1 MPLIPELK
9 IFATLLGA
17 ACAQSPDL
25 LSSLVGGA
33 SSRPASV
40 QQSLVITVALL
51 NTAPT
56 ADLSLRLAS
65 LSSVV
70 ASAGASGAASI
81 ASVEAGIRSSASA
94 APVTSTAGLR
104 RSISTLI
111 TSTGTESSV
120 RSFSTGSADSEQHD
134 NSLSTGAKAGIGVT
148 IPLVVLIFVGL
159 AFVLWR
165 RKRSNSISA
174 QTPPFGEHN
183 TPTAAHS
190 GLMVQSYDDNHDT
203 SKPEL
208 DGTSVAEAPP
218 PPMNAHHRTPDMYVH
233 ELPTSARSPPVQP
246 LELSNTQDIQTD
258 SNQHTPADVGPAI
271 VVPTPYREEENRLE
285 QLRVQRAAIARDRER
300 KEEIDRMR
308 AEEERLDRA
317 IAELEGR
324 QY

>member
-1 MPLIPELK
+1 MMALYLHARPLPLNPFSIICLPARMHLVPELK
-9 IFATLLGA
+9 LLATLLVA
-17 ACAQSPDL
+17 TCAQVPPFLPSVDDG
-25 LSSLVGGA
+25 SSSALA
-33 SSRPASV
+33 SS
-40 QQSLVITVALL
+40 
-51 NTAPT
+51 
-56 ADLSLRLAS
+56 
-65 LSSVV
+65 SS
-70 ASAGASGAASI
+70 SQAGSPLYTDATFQG
-81 ASVEAGIRSSASA
+81 
-94 APVTSTAGLR
+94 TL
-104 RSISTLI
+104 STLI

-120 RSFSTGSADSEQHD
+120 ISSSTSPANSNQHD
-134 NSLSTGAKAGIGVT
+134 SSLSTGAKAGIGVT

-246 LELSNTQDIQTD
+246 LELSNTQDVQTD

-317 IAELEGR
+317 SAELEGR